1 MANLRIKA
9 IVPAD
14 PDELFSV
21 SRFFK
26 ETRKARVET
35 EKDVR
40 KDLEKSVQT
49 WTKKPKFIVIT
60 SETQTENII
69 QVTTTNKVYLWL
81 DEGTGIYGPKKKPI
95 VIVPK
100 KKKVLRFWPN
110 YKAKTSSHPNAI
122 IAKAGG
128 ANRSGKPIFAQ
139 RVVQKG
145 IRPRN
150 FFKKIQRRNEKK
162 FQARM
167 DRAVELSS
175 KRKKG

>member
-1 MANLRIKA
+1 MVNVEIKA
-9 IVPAD
+9 IVPAH
-14 PDELFSV
+14 PEELFSV
-21 SRFFK
+21 VRFFK
-26 ETRKARVET
+26 ETQKARVET

-49 WTKKPKFIVIT
+49 WTKKPKFIVIVT
-60 SETQTENII
+60 RSQNENVI
-69 QVTTTNKVYLWL
+69 QITTTNKVYLWL

-100 KKKVLRFWPN
+100 KAKVLRFWPN
-110 YKAKTSSHPNAI
+110 YKAKTSSHSQAI

-128 ANRSGKPIFAQ
+128 TNRSGKPIFAQ

-145 IRPRN
+145 IRPRR

-167 DRAVELSS
+167 NRAVELSG
-175 KRKKG
+175 KLKKG